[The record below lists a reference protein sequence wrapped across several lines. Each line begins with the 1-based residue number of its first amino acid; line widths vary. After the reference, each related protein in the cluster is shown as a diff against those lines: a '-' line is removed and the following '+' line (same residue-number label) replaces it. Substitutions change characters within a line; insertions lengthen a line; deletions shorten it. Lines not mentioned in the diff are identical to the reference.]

1 MRESIGGGWLMS
13 IVVLF
18 IVLFSGYLAISV
30 NYSKAFKVKN
40 YILSVIEQREGYTTS
55 NLTSS
60 ELATMGNLNSNINV
74 KQSAQTE
81 IYKYLKDVGYFS
93 DVIDSNYCEDN
104 DLGEYIE
111 GGFCLKR
118 ICTKNGNYGTGNYY
132 KATTFLRIEFPVIDF
147 VFKVP
152 ISGETKV
159 IYYDAGGI
167 ECDGGI

>member
-18 IVLFSGYLAISV
+18 IVLFSGYLAVSV

-55 NLTSS
+55 NLTPS
-60 ELATMGNLNSNINV
+60 ELETIGNPSSNINI

-81 IYKYLKDVGYFS
+81 IYAYLKDVGYFS
-93 DVIDSNYCEDN
+93 DVINSNYCEDN
-104 DLGEYIE
+104 DLGEYIA

-118 ICTKNGNYGTGNYY
+118 ICTGTGNYY